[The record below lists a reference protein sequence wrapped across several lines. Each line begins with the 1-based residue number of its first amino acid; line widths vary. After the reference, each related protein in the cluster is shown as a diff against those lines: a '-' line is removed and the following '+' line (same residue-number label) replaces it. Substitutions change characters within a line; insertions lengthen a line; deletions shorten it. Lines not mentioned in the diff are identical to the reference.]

1 MKKAY
6 AYMLDALFA
15 LVIFGLML
23 GAAVS
28 LNQIKE
34 VDTIKTFNLTKIG
47 QDALFVLDEK
57 EILSTFEAEIID
69 ESLNEIMPEN
79 IDWRIEVE
87 RFVFN
92 GATFSSNNKLIV
104 ESDFNTTRD
113 VEVKRIFFDVNGNEI
128 QYYYVADLKM
138 GLK

>member
-57 EILSTFEAEIID
+57 EILSTFEAELVD

-92 GATFSSNNKLIV
+92 GATFSSNNKFIV

-113 VEVKRIFFDVNGNEI
+113 VEVKRIFFDVNGNTI
-128 QYYYVADLKM
+128 QYYYIADLKL

>member
-92 GATFSSNNKLIV
+92 GATFSSNNKLTV